1 MQTFAI
7 LWPAVALA
15 ALSFVVM
22 VWVAVARAGYMKRN
36 PPRPDDLATG
46 EAAMRYFQPVEMP
59 ANNLRNLF
67 EAPVLFFALIPL
79 LLITHQASHVQ
90 VALAWVYVALRV
102 IHSIG
107 HVVLRKISVRAP
119 AFWVSVI
126 VLMAMWIGFA
136 VDIASAQT
144 AYDAA
149 IDNMTI

>member
-1 MQTFAI
+1 MQPFAI
-7 LWPAVALA
+7 LWPTIALA

-22 VWVAVARAGYMKRN
+22 VWVAVARSGHMKKH
-36 PPRPDDLATG
+36 PPQPDDFATG

-67 EAPVLFFALIPL
+67 EAPVLFYALIPL
-79 LLITHQASHVQ
+79 LLITHQADHVQ
-90 VALAWVYVALRV
+90 VVLAWIYVALRV
-102 IHSIG
+102 VHSIG
-107 HVVLRKISVRAP
+107 HIVLRKVSVRAP

-136 VDIASAQT
+136 VDIASAQS

-149 IDNMTI
+149 MDNITI

>member
-7 LWPAVALA
+7 LWPAIALA
-15 ALSFVVM
+15 TLSFVVI
-22 VWVAVARAGYMKRN
+22 VWVAVARAGYMKKM
-36 PPRPDDLATG
+36 PPRPEDFATG

-67 EAPVLFFALIPL
+67 EAPVLFYALIPL
-79 LLITHQASHVQ
+79 LLITHQASRAQ
-90 VALAWVYVALRV
+90 VILAWVYVALRV
-102 IHSIG
+102 VHTFA
-107 HVVLRKISVRAP
+107 HVVLGKVSVRAP

-136 VDIASAQT
+136 IDIAAAQS

-149 IDNMTI
+149 MSNVTI

>member
-7 LWPAVALA
+7 LWPAIVLA

-22 VWVAVARAGYMKRN
+22 IWVAVARAGYMKKN
-36 PPRPDDLATG
+36 PPGADDLATG

-79 LLITHQASHVQ
+79 LLIMHQAGHAQ
-90 VALAWVYVALRV
+90 VALAWIYVALRV
-102 IHSIG
+102 IHSFA
-107 HVVLRKISVRAP
+107 HVVLGKVAVRAP
-119 AFWVSVI
+119 AFWVSVLI
-126 VLMAMWIGFA
+126 LMAMWIGFA
-136 VDIASAQT
+136 IDIASAQS

-149 IDNMTI
+149 MDNVTI

>member
-1 MQTFAI
+1 MQTLAI
-7 LWPAVALA
+7 LWPTIALA

-22 VWVAVARAGYMKRN
+22 VWVAVARTGHMKRH
-36 PPRPDDLATG
+36 PLKADDLTTG

-67 EAPVLFFALIPL
+67 EAPVLFYALIPL
-79 LLITHQASHVQ
+79 LLITHQADRFQ
-90 VALAWVYVALRV
+90 VLLAWIYVLLRV

-107 HVVLRKISVRAP
+107 HVVLHKVSVRAP

-136 VDIASAQT
+136 VDIGSAQS

-149 IDNMTI
+149 MDNITI

>member
-7 LWPAVALA
+7 LWPTITLA
-15 ALSFVVM
+15 ALSFVVI
-22 VWVAVARAGYMKRN
+22 VWVAVARAGYMKKT
-36 PPRPDDLATG
+36 PPRPEDFATG

-67 EAPVLFFALIPL
+67 EAPVLFYALVPL

-90 VALAWVYVALRV
+90 VILAWVYVTLRV
-102 IHSIG
+102 IHTVA
-107 HVVLRKISVRAP
+107 HVVLGKVSVRAP
-119 AFWVSVI
+119 PFWVSVI

-136 VDIASAQT
+136 IDIASAQST
-144 AYDAA
+144 YDAA

>member
-7 LWPAVALA
+7 LWPAIALA

-22 VWVAVARAGYMKRN
+22 VWVAVARAGYMKTN
-36 PPRPDDLATG
+36 PPRPEDFATG

-102 IHSIG
+102 IHSLG
-107 HVVLRKISVRAP
+107 HVVLRKLSVRAP
-119 AFWVSVI
+119 AFWVSVLI
-126 VLMAMWIGFA
+126 LMAMWIGFA
-136 VDIASAQT
+136 VDIASAQS

-149 IDNMTI
+149 MDNMTI

>member
-1 MQTFAI
+1 MQPFAI
-7 LWPAVALA
+7 LWPTIALA

-22 VWVAVARAGYMKRN
+22 VWVAVARTAHMKKHPPEAG
-36 PPRPDDLATG
+36 DFATG

-67 EAPVLFFALIPL
+67 EAPVLFYALIPL
-79 LLITHQASHVQ
+79 LLVTHQADHLQ
-90 VALAWVYVALRV
+90 VLLAWIYVLLRI

-107 HVVLRKISVRAP
+107 HVVLHKVSVRAP

-136 VDIASAQT
+136 VDIASAQS

-149 IDNMTI
+149 MDNITI

>member
-7 LWPAVALA
+7 LWPAIVLA
-15 ALSFVVM
+15 GLSFVVM
-22 VWVAVARAGYMKRN
+22 VWVAVARAGHMKKN

-90 VALAWVYVALRV
+90 VALAWAYVVLRV
-102 IHSIG
+102 VHSVG

-119 AFWVSVI
+119 AFWVSVL

-136 VDIASAQT
+136 IDIASAQS

-149 IDNMTI
+149 MDNMTI

>member
-7 LWPAVALA
+7 LWPTITLA
-15 ALSFVVM
+15 ALSFVVI
-22 VWVAVARAGYMKRN
+22 VWVAVARTGYMKKT
-36 PPRPDDLATG
+36 PPRPEDFATG

-67 EAPVLFFALIPL
+67 EAPVLFYALVPL

-90 VALAWVYVALRV
+90 VILAWVYVALRV
-102 IHSIG
+102 IHTVA
-107 HVVLRKISVRAP
+107 HVVLGKVSVRAP

-126 VLMAMWIGFA
+126 VLIAMWIGFA
-136 VDIASAQT
+136 IDIASAQST
-144 AYDAA
+144 YDAA